1 MTLGIVIAII
11 LIGLLLIFLEIFLIP
26 GTTLFGVVGGIALLI
41 GVVMVYSYYGSKWGN
56 ITLLASSLSVVISVV
71 LGFKVI
77 QSNKLAMK
85 AEIDGRVNELEN
97 AEELQIG
104 ARGISVTELRPIGKA
119 VFAHKKLE
127 VSSTGDYIHRETEVE
142 IIQISGNKI
151 IVQPIKS

>member
-104 ARGISVTELRPIGKA
+104 ARGITVTELRPIGKA

-142 IIQISGNKI
+142 IIQILGNKI

>member
-104 ARGISVTELRPIGKA
+104 ARGITVTELRPIGKA

>member
-104 ARGISVTELRPIGKA
+104 ALGITVTELRPIGKV

-142 IIQISGNKI
+142 IIQILGNKI

>member
-56 ITLLASSLSVVISVV
+56 ITLLASSLSVAISVV

-85 AEIDGRVNELEN
+85 AEIDSRVNELEN

-104 ARGISVTELRPIGKA
+104 ALGITVTELRPIGKV

-142 IIQISGNKI
+142 IIQILGNKI

>member
-56 ITLLASSLSVVISVV
+56 ITLLASSLSVAISVV

-104 ARGISVTELRPIGKA
+104 ARGITVTELRPIGKA

>member
-104 ARGISVTELRPIGKA
+104 ARGITVTELRPIGKA

-151 IVQPIKS
+151 IVQPNKS

>member
-56 ITLLASSLSVVISVV
+56 ITLLASSLSVAISVV

-85 AEIDGRVNELEN
+85 AKIDGRVNELEN

-104 ARGISVTELRPIGKA
+104 ARGITVTELRPIGKA

>member
-26 GTTLFGVVGGIALLI
+26 GTTLFGVFGGIALLI

-104 ARGISVTELRPIGKA
+104 ARGITVTELRPIGKA

>member
-56 ITLLASSLSVVISVV
+56 ITLLASSLSVAISVV

-104 ARGISVTELRPIGKA
+104 ARGITVTELRPTGKA

>member
-1 MTLGIVIAII
+1 
-11 LIGLLLIFLEIFLIP
+11 
-26 GTTLFGVVGGIALLI
+26 
-41 GVVMVYSYYGSKWGN
+41 
-56 ITLLASSLSVVISVV
+56 
-71 LGFKVI
+71 
-77 QSNKLAMK
+77 MK

-104 ARGISVTELRPIGKA
+104 ALGITVTELRPIGKV

-142 IIQISGNKI
+142 IIQILGNKI

>member
-56 ITLLASSLSVVISVV
+56 ITLLASSLSVAISVV

-104 ARGISVTELRPIGKA
+104 ARGITVTELRPIGKA
-119 VFAHKKLE
+119 VLRTRSLKFRVRGITFTGKL
-127 VSSTGDYIHRETEVE
+127 
-142 IIQISGNKI
+142 K
-151 IVQPIKS
+151 

>member
-26 GTTLFGVVGGIALLI
+26 GTTLVGVVGGIALLI

-85 AEIDGRVNELEN
+85 AEIDSRVNELEN

-104 ARGISVTELRPIGKA
+104 ALGITVTELRPIGKV

-142 IIQISGNKI
+142 IIQILGNQI

>member
-104 ARGISVTELRPIGKA
+104 ARGITVTELRPIGKA

-127 VSSTGDYIHRETEVE
+127 VSSTGDYIHLETEVE

>member
-56 ITLLASSLSVVISVV
+56 ITLLASSLSVAISVV

-85 AEIDGRVNELEN
+85 AEIDSRVNELEN

-104 ARGISVTELRPIGKA
+104 ARGITVTELRPIGKA

-142 IIQISGNKI
+142 IIQILGNKI

>member
-26 GTTLFGVVGGIALLI
+26 GTTLFGVVGGVALLI
-41 GVVMVYSYYGSKWGN
+41 GIVMVYTYYGSKWGN
-56 ITLLASSLSVVISVV
+56 ITLLVSSFSVAVSVV

-85 AEIDGRVNELEN
+85 AEIDGRVNVLEN
-97 AEELQIG
+97 IKELQIG
-104 ARGISVTELRPIGKA
+104 ARGVTLTELRPVGKA

-127 VSSTGDYIHRETEVE
+127 VSSVGDYIHRETEVE

>member
-26 GTTLFGVVGGIALLI
+26 GTTLFGVAGGVALLI
-41 GVVMVYSYYGSKWGN
+41 GVAMVYAYFGSKWGN
-56 ITLLASSLSVVISVV
+56 ITLLASAVAVGVSIL

-85 AEIDGRVNELEN
+85 AEIDGRVGVQEN
-97 AEELQIG
+97 IEKLQIG
-104 ARGISVTELRPIGKA
+104 DRGRTLTDLRPGGKA
-119 VFAHKKLE
+119 IFDHKKVE
-127 VSSTGDYIHRETEVE
+127 VSSVGDYIHRETDVE
-142 IIQISGNKI
+142 IIQLSGNKI

>member
-26 GTTLFGVVGGIALLI
+26 GTTLFGVVGGIALFI

-56 ITLLASSLSVVISVV
+56 ITLLASSLSVAISVV

-104 ARGISVTELRPIGKA
+104 ARGITVTELRPIGKA

>member
-1 MTLGIVIAII
+1 MTLAIVVAII
-11 LIGLLLIFLEIFLIP
+11 LIGLLLIFLEIFIIP
-26 GTTLFGVVGGIALLI
+26 GTTLFGVVGGVALFI

-56 ITLLASSLSVVISVV
+56 LTFLGSVVAVGISVV

-85 AEIDGRVNELEN
+85 AEIDGRVNEFEN
-97 AEELQIG
+97 IENLQIG
-104 ARGISVTELRPIGKA
+104 TRGVTLTELRPIGKA
-119 VFAHKKLE
+119 IFAHQKLE
-127 VSSTGDYIHRETEVE
+127 VSSTGDYIHRETEIE